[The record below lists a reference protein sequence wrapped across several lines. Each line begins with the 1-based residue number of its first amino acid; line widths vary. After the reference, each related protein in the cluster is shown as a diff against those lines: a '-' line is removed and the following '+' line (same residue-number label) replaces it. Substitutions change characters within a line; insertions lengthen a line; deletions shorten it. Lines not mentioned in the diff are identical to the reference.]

1 MSSENTPAGELFRVV
16 KNHEDQFS
24 IWPAE
29 RELPSGWADA
39 GILASRADCLAHINT
54 VWTDM
59 RPASLRQGPVR
70 PDPQQ

>member
-1 MSSENTPAGELFRVV
+1 MSSDNTLAGESFRVV
-16 KNHEDQFS
+16 TNHDEQFS

-39 GILASRADCLAHINT
+39 GIRASRADCLAHIGT
-54 VWTDM
+54 VWSDM

-70 PDPQQ
+70 PDLQQ